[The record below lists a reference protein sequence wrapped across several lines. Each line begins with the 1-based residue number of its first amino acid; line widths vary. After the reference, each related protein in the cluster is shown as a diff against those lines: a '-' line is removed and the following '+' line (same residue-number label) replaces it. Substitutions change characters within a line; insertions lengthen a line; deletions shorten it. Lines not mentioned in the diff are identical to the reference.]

1 MGKTMSVLLVAIGG
15 YGGLYANAML
25 DEGEKH
31 NAKIVGVVDPSP
43 QGYKRYDEIVEAGIP
58 IYKTMEEFYRSNKAD
73 LAVISSPIHFHSSQA
88 CMALSKGSHVLC
100 EKPISATPDEAIKM
114 MEMQKATGLLAGVG
128 YQWSFSEAI
137 RALKKDIQQGILGKP
152 VLLKSIVLW
161 PRNKKYFSRGWAG
174 KIKDEQ
180 GNMILDSVAN
190 NATAHYLHNMFYV
203 LGQSEDS
210 SAVPYKVEAELY
222 RANDIENFDTTA
234 VRITTKCGAELRF
247 YATHAVNQKVDPVF
261 RYEFENAVVYFDSS
275 DEKGIYAQ
283 FNDGSVKE
291 YGDPFS
297 NNQDKLWVMMDAI
310 RGNGAVP
317 CTFETAFSHT
327 LCIDAMH
334 KSVPVIP
341 DFPANVRRYDE
352 EKEVLW
358 IDGLFELM
366 NSSYEQGILLSEA
379 GADWAVKGKT
389 IEVSSI

>member
-203 LGQSEDS
+203 LGTRARTRQQFHH
-210 SAVPYKVEAELY
+210 KVEAELY
-222 RANDIENFDTTA
+222 RANDIENFDTSCSKDYNKMRSGIA
-234 VRITTKCGAELRF
+234 VLCNPCSKRKSQGSC
-247 YATHAVNQKVDPVF
+247 VF
-261 RYEFENAVVYFDSS
+261 RYEFENAVVYFDS
-275 DEKGIYAQ
+275 
-283 FNDGSVKE
+283 
-291 YGDPFS
+291 
-297 NNQDKLWVMMDAI
+297 
-310 RGNGAVP
+310 
-317 CTFETAFSHT
+317 
-327 LCIDAMH
+327 
-334 KSVPVIP
+334 
-341 DFPANVRRYDE
+341 VR
-352 EKEVLW
+352 
-358 IDGLFELM
+358 
-366 NSSYEQGILLSEA
+366 
-379 GADWAVKGKT
+379 
-389 IEVSSI
+389 